1 MNSHVKSTLILAA
14 GLGALA
20 VALGAF
26 GAHAL
31 KAILVENN
39 RVDTFELANRYHFYH
54 TLALLG
60 LGLIRVHVQSRL
72 LSWAIGLLV
81 TGTILF
87 SGSLY
92 WLSLTNQ
99 TAVAMITPVGGVLMI
114 FGWLAIAFAVLNQK
128 KS

>member
-26 GAHAL
+26 GSHAL
-31 KAILVENN
+31 KEILVENN
-39 RVDTFELANRYHFYH
+39 RVETFELANRYHFYH